1 MKKIIRLTESDLA
14 RIVRRVIRET
24 NGDDQ
29 NDLIGK
35 KVNLYTNKNQ
45 RQQDFD
51 YQVKITGVQGNAN
64 EITVS
69 LDGGTSLTLKCTD
82 ISGGLQFGSKMV
94 YNNHLYSDLKDEYCT
109 QMRDKR
115 GNLKRVPNADYAS
128 TGGQMGNV
136 G

>member
-24 NGDDQ
+24 EGDQ
-29 NDLIGK
+29 SDLIGQT
-35 KVNLYTNKNQ
+35 VNLYRNKNE
-45 RQQDFD
+45 RQQDFA

-64 EITVS
+64 DITVS

-82 ISGGLQFGSKMV
+82 TSGGLQFGSTMM
-94 YNNHLYSDLKDEYCT
+94 YNKYLYSDLKDEYCT

-115 GNLKRVPNADYAS
+115 GNLKRVPNADFAS